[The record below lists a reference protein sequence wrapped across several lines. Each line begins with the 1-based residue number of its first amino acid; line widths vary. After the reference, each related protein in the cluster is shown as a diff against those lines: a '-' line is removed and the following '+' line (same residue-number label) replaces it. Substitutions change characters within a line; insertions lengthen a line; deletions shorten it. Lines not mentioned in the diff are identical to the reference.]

1 MELYKIDFSYN
12 SLLHLR
18 IQLPM
23 SEKSIKPTKKYYD
36 YISVGNRTKQTA
48 YFVQQHDKNRI
59 FEELLKTLQN
69 MQIIVLVKSKRN
81 ADEIM
86 RHLNTKEI
94 KSISVHGNH
103 RVAQIEDA
111 QKSFNSKETKILIT
125 TNRILE
131 TLKLESIH
139 AVVNYDLPLDAPDY
153 FKALLLVDEIGQ
165 SISLIDPE
173 DEGMLATIE
182 LMMKCEMAEV
192 EMEHFEHTARE
203 TTTPKERINKPRHK
217 KVAQRA
223 KKKADIKSKWVP
235 SK

>member
-1 MELYKIDFSYN
+1 
-12 SLLHLR
+12 
-18 IQLPM
+18 M
-23 SEKSIKPTKKYYD
+23 SEKSIKTTKKYYD
-36 YISVGNRTKQTA
+36 YVSVGNRTAQMA
-48 YFVQQHDKNRI
+48 YFVQQHDKNRM

-86 RHLNTKEI
+86 RYLNTKEI

-125 TNRILE
+125 TDRILE
-131 TLKLESIH
+131 KLTPMEVH
-139 AVVNYDLPLDAPDY
+139 VVVNYDLPLEASDY

-192 EMEHFEHTARE
+192 EMKHFEHTARE

-217 KVAQRA
+217 KVEQRA
-223 KKKADIKSKWVP
+223 KKKAEIKSKWVP